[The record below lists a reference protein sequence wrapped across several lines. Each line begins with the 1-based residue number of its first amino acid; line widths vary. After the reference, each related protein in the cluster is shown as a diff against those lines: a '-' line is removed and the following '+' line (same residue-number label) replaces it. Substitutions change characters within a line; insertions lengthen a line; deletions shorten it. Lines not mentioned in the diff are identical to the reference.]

1 MPLLASWVCSI
12 AMSDEE
18 ETDTIRSMFK
28 ALGDHKAAVL
38 PVIPQ
43 WNIRVGGRM
52 FAHYTAIARKK

>member
-1 MPLLASWVCSI
+1 
-12 AMSDEE
+12 MSDEE